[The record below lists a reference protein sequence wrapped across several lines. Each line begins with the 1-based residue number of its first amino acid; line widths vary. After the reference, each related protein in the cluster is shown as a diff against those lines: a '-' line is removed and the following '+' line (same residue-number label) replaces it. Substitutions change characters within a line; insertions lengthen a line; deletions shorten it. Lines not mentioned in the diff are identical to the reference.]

1 MALDPDDSRVQ
12 LATAL
17 AGTGWALIDPNR
29 PTRRGRIAYRTASAA
44 AMAGLAW
51 WVARTPE
58 GEPLSPKARSAAAAG
73 AAATTLMAARPTE
86 RMDARWHGFLRRRGI
101 AHPRVVTAAITAAT
115 YLGTEVMGRRVK
127 QLVDEDPDRGVRGL
141 QPLGP

>member
-17 AGTGWALIDPNR
+17 TATAWALIDPHR
-29 PTRRGRIAYRTASAA
+29 PTLRGRVAYRTASAG
-44 AMAGLAW
+44 AMAGVAW
-51 WVARTPE
+51 WAARTPE
-58 GEPLSPKARSAAAAG
+58 GEPLSPRVRAGAAAG

-101 AHPRVVTAAITAAT
+101 RHPRLVTAAITATT
-115 YLGTEVMGRRVK
+115 YVVAEVLDRRVK
-127 QLVDEDPDRGVRGL
+127 QQAHENPDRGVRGL